1 MDGFT
6 RYPITN
12 WASHR
17 MFRRLINLNAERC
30 MLPQAPKHPVALY
43 LHIPFCESL
52 CTYCSFHRQLMD
64 EPLARRYFKALRD
77 QIRSVADAGW
87 QISEVYVG
95 GGTPT
100 VLIDELIET
109 LALTRELFGERPL
122 SVETNPNHL
131 KPDIIEPLSAI
142 GVTRLSVGIQSF
154 DDTLLQRMNRRACYG
169 DSAAIAQRLAWVNT
183 RFPTV
188 NADLIFNLP
197 GQSER
202 SLRRDI
208 KMVKSLNIRQVS
220 WYPLMPNHSVQGLL
234 EASLGRW
241 QRKTEWRGFQLIQ
254 RELGQRYRPVSAW
267 CYNLGQ
273 QAQSDEYFVNNT
285 DYLGLG
291 SGSFSFVGRT
301 LYGSSFDTSGY
312 IEQMNRGDRAMAGY
326 QEFSDAAWLQYQLM
340 MRLFSLD
347 MSEPKGMPTWQKA
360 LWRSELQ
367 ALKAMRAVRSSSGR
381 LEVTQ
386 RGQYLAL
393 VLMREFFVA
402 VNRLREQ
409 LTEKVA

>member
-1 MDGFT
+1 MRGFT
-6 RYPITN
+6 RYPLIN

-17 MFRRLINLNAERC
+17 IFRQMIDLTLAPVA
-30 MLPQAPKHPVALY
+30 LPEATPHPIALY

-64 EPLARRYFKALRD
+64 ESLARRYFSALHQ
-77 QIRSVADAGW
+77 QIQAVADAGW
-87 QISEVYVG
+87 SVSQVYVG

-100 VLIDELIET
+100 VLIDELSAT
-109 LALTRELFGERPL
+109 LALTNRLFDHPVT

-131 KPDIIEPLSAI
+131 RSDIIEPLI
-142 GVTRLSVGIQSF
+142 GAGVSRLSVGVQSF
-154 DDTLLQRMNRRACYG
+154 DDTLLQRMNRRVAYG
-169 DSAAIAQRLAWVNT
+169 DSAAIQQRLAWVNS

-202 SLRRDI
+202 SLRRDLSI
-208 KMVKSLNIRQVS
+208 VKSLKLNQVS
-220 WYPLMPNHSVQGLL
+220 WYPLMPNDSVQGLL

-254 RELGQRYRPVSAW
+254 RELQGRYQATSAW
-267 CYNLGQ
+267 CYNLGNQ
-273 QAQSDEYFVNNT
+273 TQSDEYFVNSP

-291 SGSFSFVGRT
+291 SGSFSFIDRT
-301 LYGSSFDTSGY
+301 LYASSFDTPHY
-312 IEQMNRGDRAMAGY
+312 IEQIAGGDMTMAG
-326 QEFSDAAWLQYQLM
+326 QQSFSDMAWLQYRLM
-340 MRLFSLD
+340 MQLFSLEVHQPQNLD
-347 MSEPKGMPTWQKA
+347 PWQKT
-360 LWRSELQ
+360 LWRSEIQ
-367 ALKAMRAVRSSSGR
+367 ALKTLRAVRPSPRG
-381 LEVTQ
+381 LVVTP

-402 VNRLREQ
+402 VNRMREQ
-409 LTEKVA
+409 MQVD